1 MAAFIAAAFIAVAV
15 TVVGGPAATGRPASG
30 VGASPSFY
38 VALGDSVPV
47 WDGSHSYAHLLEN
60 HYRTTV
66 PGLALEDM
74 AVSGAT
80 TTSMRKGGQYR
91 SAIRFLESHR
101 GRIALITIDIG
112 GNDVVGCA
120 SSTGIDQSCV
130 TKGLATVERN
140 LSTMLAG
147 LKAAAPSVPLI
158 GMSYYD
164 PFLGDWLAGGEAR
177 TLALDSLSV
186 VRSLNREVVSL
197 YGGSSATADVTG
209 AFRTQNQSSLV
220 SSRWGRVPVDVDRA
234 CSWLDITC
242 QVGQTEGFGD
252 DPNVPG
258 QRQIAAAFEST
269 IGDLRTP

>member
-1 MAAFIAAAFIAVAV
+1 MLRVVMLMVAVLLVSAGAPTSPAMAAGKAAA
-15 TVVGGPAATGRPASG
+15 S
-30 VGASPSFY
+30 SFY

-47 WDGSHSYAHLLEN
+47 WEGTHSYAHLLED
-60 HYRTTV
+60 HYRSSI
-66 PGLALEDM
+66 PGLALEDK

-80 TTSMRKGGQYR
+80 TTSMLKGGQYR
-91 SAIRFLESHR
+91 SALRFLDHHP

-130 TKGLATVERN
+130 TKGLATVEKN
-140 LSTMLAG
+140 LSTMVSG
-147 LKAAAPSVPLI
+147 LRAAAPSVPLI

-164 PFLGDWLAGGEAR
+164 PFLGDWLAGGGAR

-197 YGGSSATADVTG
+197 YGGSSATADVSG
-209 AFRTQNQSSLV
+209 AFRTQNQTTLV
-220 SSRWGRVPVDVDRA
+220 ASPWGRVPVDVDRA
-234 CSWLDITC
+234 CSWLDIMC

-258 QRQIAAAFEST
+258 QRRIAAAFERT